1 MPQDYAEA
9 GKWYRKAAEQD
20 IAPAQYNLRVIYL
33 KGRGVSQ
40 DYAEAF
46 KWYSK
51 AAEQGHAS
59 AQYSLGLMYARED
72 GVPRDYTEAYF
83 WFSLASKRGSK
94 KAAKTMNMVSQL
106 LPKNE
111 ISTVDQRV
119 AAWRSKKTEPRKS
132 ARPSLP
138 ARKME
143 TPSIT
148 KDNDAEINGDV
159 EARLQQLKRIYEQ
172 GLIEK

>member
-106 LPKNE
+106 W
-111 ISTVDQRV
+111 ISGWLRGG
-119 AAWRSKKTEPRKS
+119 PRKQS
-132 ARPSLP
+132 PASLLD
-138 ARKME
+138 RRCQREKW
-143 TPSIT
+143 
-148 KDNDAEINGDV
+148 K
-159 EARLQQLKRIYEQ
+159 RLQLPRIRMP
-172 GLIEK
+172 K

>member
-94 KAAKTMNMVSQL
+94 KAVKTMNMVSQL

-119 AAWRSKKTEPRKS
+119 AAWRSKKTELRKS

-138 ARKME
+138 ARKW
-143 TPSIT
+143 
-148 KDNDAEINGDV
+148 K
-159 EARLQQLKRIYEQ
+159 RLQLPRIRMP
-172 GLIEK
+172 K

>member
-20 IAPAQYNLRVIYL
+20 IAPAQNNLRVIYL

-59 AQYSLGLMYARED
+59 ARYSLGLMYARED
-72 GVPRDYTEAYF
+72 GVPRAT
-83 WFSLASKRGSK
+83 
-94 KAAKTMNMVSQL
+94 
-106 LPKNE
+106 
-111 ISTVDQRV
+111 QRLIFGFP
-119 AAWRSKKTEPRKS
+119 WPRKVDPRKLP
-132 ARPSLP
+132 RP
-138 ARKME
+138 
-143 TPSIT
+143 
-148 KDNDAEINGDV
+148 
-159 EARLQQLKRIYEQ
+159 
-172 GLIEK
+172 

>member
-1 MPQDYAEA
+1 MLIPRPTSEICLHRSGCAS
-9 GKWYRKAAEQD
+9 G
-20 IAPAQYNLRVIYL
+20 LC
-33 KGRGVSQ
+33 RGVQ
-40 DYAEAF
+40 MVQ
-46 KWYSK
+46 
-51 AAEQGHAS
+51 QGRRTGS
-59 AQYSLGLMYARED
+59 CQRPVL
-72 GVPRDYTEAYF
+72 PRAYVRPRGWSSSGYTEAYF
-83 WFSLASKRGSK
+83 WFSLASKSGSK

-148 KDNDAEINGDV
+148 KDKDAKINGDV

>member
-1 MPQDYAEA
+1 
-9 GKWYRKAAEQD
+9 
-20 IAPAQYNLRVIYL
+20 
-33 KGRGVSQ
+33 
-40 DYAEAF
+40 
-46 KWYSK
+46 
-51 AAEQGHAS
+51 
-59 AQYSLGLMYARED
+59 MYARED

-148 KDNDAEINGDV
+148 KDKDAEINGDV